1 MKDPQKAAAFP
12 NEAAKLGQNVHK
24 EAFFQVL
31 ASIPPG
37 RVTSYGKVAE
47 LAGMG
52 RGARLVGRWLGQL
65 PDGTRL
71 PWHRVLNSQGKL
83 SLPADSPS
91 GAQQRARLLAE
102 GVLVRDGR
110 VNLRQYGWP

>member
-1 MKDPQKAAAFP
+1 MKDPQKVTVFPQAPAAVSP
-12 NEAAKLGQNVHK
+12 DQHK
-24 EAFFQVL
+24 AAFFQVL
-31 ASIPPG
+31 ASIPAG
-37 RVTSYGKVAE
+37 KVTSYGKVAE

-83 SLPADSPS
+83 SLPPDSTS
-91 GAQQRARLLAE
+91 GAEQRRRLMAE
-102 GVLVRDGR
+102 GVLVRNDR

>member
-1 MKDPQKAAAFP
+1 MKDPHKAAVFRSQTGLTGHTP
-12 NEAAKLGQNVHK
+12 QK
-24 EAFFQVL
+24 EAFFLVL
-31 ASIPPG
+31 ASIPAG
-37 RVTSYGKVAE
+37 RVSSYGKIAE

-52 RGARLVGRWLGQL
+52 KRARLVGRWLGQL
-65 PDGTRL
+65 PDDTQL

-91 GAQQRARLLAE
+91 GAKQRARLLAE

-110 VNLRQYGWP
+110 VNLGQYAWP

>member
-1 MKDPQKAAAFP
+1 MKDPHKAAVFP
-12 NEAAKLGQNVHK
+12 QTVSPGSSERHR

-65 PDGTRL
+65 PEETRL

-83 SLPADSPS
+83 SLPPDSAS
-91 GAQQRARLLAE
+91 GAEQRARLLAE
-102 GVLVRDGR
+102 GVMIRDGR
-110 VNLRQYGWP
+110 VNLRHYGWP

>member
-1 MKDPQKAAAFP
+1 MKDPQKAAVFP
-12 NEAAKLGQNVHK
+12 QLAKPGAPEEHK
-24 EAFFQVL
+24 EVFFQVL

-37 RVTSYGKVAE
+37 KVTSYGKIAE

-65 PDGTRL
+65 PEDTRL

-83 SLPADSPS
+83 SLPADSIS
-91 GAQQRARLLAE
+91 GAKQRDRLLAE

-110 VNLRQYGWP
+110 VNLRHYGWP

>member
-1 MKDPQKAAAFP
+1 MKDPQNTVVFP
-12 NEAAKLGQNVHK
+12 QVVTQGTNEQKKQ
-24 EAFFQVL
+24 AFFQVL
-31 ASIPPG
+31 ASIPVG

-47 LAGMG
+47 LSGMG

-65 PDGTRL
+65 PEDTRL

-91 GAQQRARLLAE
+91 GSKQRARLLAE

>member
-12 NEAAKLGQNVHK
+12 ETVSSGSTEQYR

-65 PDGTRL
+65 PDGTQL
-71 PWHRVLNSQGKL
+71 PWHRVLNSQGKS
-83 SLPADSPS
+83 SLPANSAS
-91 GAQQRARLLAE
+91 GAEQRERLLAE
-102 GVLVRDGR
+102 GVLIRDGR